1 MTWRLFWREL
11 RAGEFSLLIAA
22 LILAV
27 TATTTLSFFTH
38 TLAQAINQQAARLL
52 AADVVVVSSRPLR
65 DDWPKLAQQHHLQ
78 TSQTIEF
85 ATVAQQGDNFQL
97 SSIKAVTDNYPLR
110 GTLTTQPKMTTPIP
124 TQGTVWVEERLL
136 NLLNTQLGQSITLGE
151 AQFTI
156 TATIAVDADM
166 GGSFSAFSPKIIIN
180 AADVAKTNV
189 IQQGSRVNY
198 RFLVA
203 GKSNSVTQFSQQ
215 AKDQLNDYERLRDIH
230 SANKQLSKPI
240 INANSYLSLAS
251 IASVLL
257 AGVAI
262 TLAAQRFSQRHF
274 DSFALMRCLGYSR
287 QQLIKLYASQL
298 IAITVLAML
307 IGSSLGFIFSLVLFK
322 VLAQFLPV
330 TDLSFDF
337 IQPLITGLCTALL
350 TLIGFALPAFL
361 RLAQVSPLRVMRRE
375 LTPVSLSMLTS
386 TALAFGA
393 LFILL
398 SIETANIKLTAI
410 VLIAGLL
417 LSLLLGAFCWWLL
430 LRLRRSKHPHILS
443 QTFANLS
450 RQPQQTVGQIL
461 ALALGFTAVLLV
473 MVLRSDLFQQWQTD
487 LPPNTPNH
495 FAVTI
500 PAEQKDSLQ
509 KQLQQHQWSS
519 TDFYPVVRGRLVA
532 INGEATKSQQKDED
546 KQDNSLNRELN
557 LTWTNKLPANNDI
570 VSGQWLTGQQAEV
583 SVEKDLAERLKLKL
597 GDTLSFQMAEGKVD
611 VKVTSLR
618 TVDWD
623 SFQPNFFFIFPE
635 QVLKNYPASYLT
647 SFYVPPTEKAKM
659 ADIIRQYPTIIFI
672 DIAATLNEAQKLLAQ
687 LSQGILVILVFVVL
701 AGCLVLIAS
710 LAASFDSRLH
720 ESALLRALGAKR
732 QQLQWRTGAEL
743 LVLGTWAGLLAVLL
757 TEIMTALMSIF
768 LLDGKVHIHAWL
780 WLTPLASAALVLM
793 IGLWLLRKTWQIS
806 PMVVLK
812 EI

>member
-1 MTWRLFWREL
+1 MTWRLFWREF
-11 RAGEFSLLIAA
+11 RAGEFSLLLAA

-52 AADVVVVSSRPLR
+52 AADTVIVSSRPLR
-65 DDWPKLAQQHHLQ
+65 ADWSQLAQKLSLN

-97 SSIKAVTDNYPLR
+97 SSIKAIADNYPLR
-110 GTLTTQPKMTTPIP
+110 GTLSTFPTMPTKTPA
-124 TQGTVWVEERLL
+124 QGTVWVEERLL
-136 NLLNTQLGQSITLGE
+136 NLLNSQVGQRITLGE
-151 AQFTI
+151 AEFTI
-156 TATIAVDADM
+156 AATIAVDADM
-166 GGSFSAFSPKIIIN
+166 GGSFSAFSPKIIMNI
-180 AADVAKTNV
+180 ADVPATRA
-189 IQQGSRVNY
+189 IQQGSRVSY

-203 GKSNSVTQFSQQ
+203 GKSQAVSEFNQQ
-215 AKDQLNDYERLRDIH
+215 AKDKLNDYERLRDIH

-240 INANSYLSLAS
+240 VNANSYLSLAS

-257 AGVAI
+257 AGIAVA
-262 TLAAQRFSQRHF
+262 LAAQRFSQRHF
-274 DSFALMRCLGYSR
+274 DSFALLRCLGYSR
-287 QQLIKLYASQL
+287 QQLINLYASQL
-298 IAITVLAML
+298 AAISGLGLV
-307 IGSSLGFIFSLVLFK
+307 IGSSLGFICSLLLFK
-322 VLAQFLPV
+322 LLGQFLPV

-337 IQPLITGLCTALL
+337 IQPLITGLSTALL

-375 LTPVSLSMLTS
+375 LTPVSLSMLS
-386 TALAFGA
+386 TTAIALAA
-393 LFILL
+393 LFLLL
-398 SIETANIKLTAI
+398 SLETGNIKLTAI
-410 VLIAGLL
+410 VLLGGLGLAGLL
-417 LSLLLGAFCWWLL
+417 GILCWWLL
-430 LRLRRSKHPHILS
+430 IRLRQYLTHQAI
-443 QTFANLS
+443 ANLS
-450 RQPQQTVGQIL
+450 RQPQQTVAQVL

-473 MVLRSDLFQQWQTD
+473 MVLRSDLFTQWQTD

-500 PAEQKDSLQ
+500 PSEQKDSLQ
-509 KQLQQHQWSS
+509 KQLEQRAWSH
-519 TDFYPVVRGRLVA
+519 TELYPVVRGRLVA
-532 INGEATKSQQKDED
+532 INGEATKSQQKDDD

-557 LTWTNKLPANNDI
+557 LTWTNTLPANNEI
-570 VSGQWLTGQQAEV
+570 VSGQWLTAQQAEV

-611 VKVTSLR
+611 VKITSLR

-635 QVLKNYPASYLT
+635 SVLKNYPASYLT
-647 SFYVPPTEKAKM
+647 SFYVPAQEKTQM
-659 ADIIRQYPTIIFI
+659 AEIIRQYPTIIFI

-720 ESALLRALGAKR
+720 EAALLRALGAKR
-732 QQLQWRTGAEL
+732 QQLQWRTGIEL
-743 LVLGTWAGLLAVLL
+743 AILGLWAGLLAVIL
-757 TEIMTALMSIF
+757 TEIISALISVF
-768 LLDGKVHIHAWL
+768 LLEGKVHIHGWL
-780 WLTPLASAALVLM
+780 WLTPFASASLVLV
-793 IGLWLLRKTWQIS
+793 IGLWHLRKTWQVS

-812 EI
+812 EV

>member
-11 RAGEFSLLIAA
+11 RAGEFTLLIAA

-65 DDWPKLAQQHHLQ
+65 DDWPKLAQQHRLQ

-97 SSIKAVTDNYPLR
+97 SSIKAVADNYPLR
-110 GTLTTQPKMTTPIP
+110 GTLSTQPKMTTRTPA
-124 TQGTVWVEERLL
+124 QGTIWVEERLL
-136 NLLNTQLGQSITLGE
+136 NLLNSQVGQRITLGE
-151 AQFTI
+151 AEFTI
-156 TATIAVDADM
+156 AATIAVDADM

-180 AADVAKTNV
+180 IADVPKTNA

-203 GKSNSVTQFSQQ
+203 GKSQAVSQFSQQ

-257 AGVAI
+257 AGIAVA
-262 TLAAQRFSQRHF
+262 LAAQRFSQRHF

-287 QQLIKLYASQL
+287 QQLINVYASQL
-298 IAITVLAML
+298 AAISGIGLV
-307 IGSSLGFIFSLVLFK
+307 IGSSLGLAFSLLLFE
-322 VLAQFLPV
+322 LLGQFLPV
-330 TDLSFDF
+330 SDLSFDF
-337 IQPLITGLCTALL
+337 IQPLITGLSTALL

-375 LTPVSLSMLTS
+375 LTPVSLSMLSS
-386 TALAFGA
+386 TGIALVA

-398 SIETANIKLTAI
+398 SLETGNITLTAI
-410 VLIAGLL
+410 VLVSGLVL
-417 LSLLLGAFCWWLL
+417 ARLLGICCWWLL
-430 LRLRRSKHPHILS
+430 TQLRTRINHQAL
-443 QTFANLS
+443 ANLT
-450 RQPQQTVGQIL
+450 RQPQQTIGQIL

-509 KQLQQHQWSS
+509 QQLEQRHWSH
-519 TDFYPVVRGRLVA
+519 TEFYPVVRGRLVA

-557 LTWTNKLPANNDI
+557 LTWTNKLPANNEL
-570 VSGQWLTGQQAEV
+570 VEGKWLAGQQAEV

-597 GDTLSFQMAEGKVD
+597 GDTLSFQMAEGKID
-611 VKVTSLR
+611 VKITSLR

-635 QVLKNYPASYLT
+635 PVLKNYPASYLT
-647 SFYVPPTEKAKM
+647 SFYVAPTEKAKM

-720 ESALLRALGAKR
+720 EAALLRALGAKR
-732 QQLQWRTGAEL
+732 QQLQWRTGIEL
-743 LVLGTWAGLLAVLL
+743 AILGLWAGLLAVLL
-757 TEIMTALMSIF
+757 TEIITALISVF
-768 LLDGKVHIHAWL
+768 LLEGKAHIHAWL
-780 WLTPLASAALVLM
+780 WLTPLFSASLVLV
-793 IGLWLLRKTWQIS
+793 IGLWHLRKTWQVS
-806 PMVVLK
+806 PMTVLK
-812 EI
+812 EV

>member
-11 RAGEFSLLIAA
+11 RAGEFTLLIAA

-65 DDWPKLAQQHHLQ
+65 DDWPKLAQQHRLQ

-97 SSIKAVTDNYPLR
+97 SSIKAVADNYPLR
-110 GTLTTQPKMTTPIP
+110 GTLSTQPKMTTRTPA
-124 TQGTVWVEERLL
+124 QGTVWVEERLL
-136 NLLNTQLGQSITLGE
+136 NLLNSQVGQRITLGE
-151 AQFTI
+151 AEFI
-156 TATIAVDADM
+156 IAATIAVDADM

-180 AADVAKTNV
+180 IADVPKTNA

-203 GKSNSVTQFSQQ
+203 GKSQAVSQFSQQ

-257 AGVAI
+257 AGIAVA
-262 TLAAQRFSQRHF
+262 LAAQRFSQRHF

-287 QQLIKLYASQL
+287 QQLINVYASQL
-298 IAITVLAML
+298 AAVSGFGLV
-307 IGSSLGFIFSLVLFK
+307 IGSSLGLAFSLLLFE
-322 VLAQFLPV
+322 LLGQFLPV
-330 TDLSFDF
+330 SDLSFDF
-337 IQPLITGLCTALL
+337 IQPLITGLSTALL

-375 LTPVSLSMLTS
+375 LTPVSLSMLSS
-386 TALAFGA
+386 TGIALVA

-398 SIETANIKLTAI
+398 SLETGNITLTAI
-410 VLIAGLL
+410 VLVGGLLLAGLL
-417 LSLLLGAFCWWLL
+417 GVCCGWLLGY
-430 LRLRRSKHPHILS
+430 LRTRIK
-443 QTFANLS
+443 QQAFANLT
-450 RQPQQTVGQIL
+450 RQPQQTIGQIL

-509 KQLQQHQWSS
+509 QQLEQRHWSH
-519 TDFYPVVRGRLVA
+519 TEFYPVVRGRLVA

-557 LTWTNKLPANNDI
+557 LTWTNKLPANNEL
-570 VSGQWLTGQQAEV
+570 VEGKWLTGQQAEV

-611 VKVTSLR
+611 VKITSLR

-635 QVLKNYPASYLT
+635 PVLKNYPASYLT

-720 ESALLRALGAKR
+720 EAALLRALGAKR
-732 QQLQWRTGAEL
+732 QQLQWRTGIEL
-743 LVLGTWAGLLAVLL
+743 AILGLWAGLLAVIL
-757 TEIMTALMSIF
+757 TEIITALISVF
-768 LLDGKVHIHAWL
+768 LLEGKAHIHAWL
-780 WLTPLASAALVLM
+780 WLTPLFSASLVLI
-793 IGLWLLRKTWQIS
+793 IGLWHLRKTWQVS

-812 EI
+812 EV

>member
-11 RAGEFSLLIAA
+11 RAGEFTLLIAA

-65 DDWPKLAQQHHLQ
+65 ADWSQLAQQHNLQ

-97 SSIKAVTDNYPLR
+97 SSIKAVADNYPLR
-110 GTLTTQPKMTTPIP
+110 GTLSTQPTMTTRTPA
-124 TQGTVWVEERLL
+124 QGTVWVEERLL
-136 NLLNTQLGQSITLGE
+136 NLLNSQVGQRITLGE
-151 AQFTI
+151 AEFI
-156 TATIAVDADM
+156 IAATIAVDADM

-180 AADVAKTNV
+180 IADVPKTNA

-203 GKSNSVTQFSQQ
+203 GKSQAVSQFSQQ

-257 AGVAI
+257 AGIAVA
-262 TLAAQRFSQRHF
+262 LAAQRFSQRHF

-287 QQLIKLYASQL
+287 QQLINLYASQL
-298 IAITVLAML
+298 AAVSGFGLV
-307 IGSSLGFIFSLVLFK
+307 IGSSLGLACSLLLFE
-322 VLAQFLPV
+322 LLGQFLPV
-330 TDLSFDF
+330 SDLSFDF
-337 IQPLITGLCTALL
+337 IQPLITGLSTALL

-375 LTPVSLSMLTS
+375 LTPVSLSMLSS
-386 TALAFGA
+386 TGIALVA

-398 SIETANIKLTAI
+398 SLETDNITLTAI
-410 VLIAGLL
+410 VLVGGLVLAGLL
-417 LSLLLGAFCWWLL
+417 GICCWWLL
-430 LRLRRSKHPHILS
+430 TQLRTRINHQAL
-443 QTFANLS
+443 ANLT

-509 KQLQQHQWSS
+509 QQLEQRHWSH
-519 TDFYPVVRGRLVA
+519 TEFYPVVRGRLVA

-557 LTWTNKLPANNDI
+557 LTWTNKLPANNEL
-570 VSGQWLTGQQAEV
+570 VEGKWLTGQQAEV

-611 VKVTSLR
+611 VKITSLR

-635 QVLKNYPASYLT
+635 PVLKNYPASYLT

-720 ESALLRALGAKR
+720 EAALLRALGAKR
-732 QQLQWRTGAEL
+732 QQLQWRTGIEL
-743 LVLGTWAGLLAVLL
+743 AILGLWAGLLAVIL
-757 TEIMTALMSIF
+757 TEIITALISVF
-768 LLDGKVHIHAWL
+768 LLEGKAHIHAWL
-780 WLTPLASAALVLM
+780 WLTPLFSASLVLV
-793 IGLWLLRKTWQIS
+793 IGLWHLRKTWQVS

-812 EI
+812 EV